1 MNIPP
6 GNGDLQTATLL
17 ELERDQEALHVHC
30 VWACDL
36 CPLPF
41 ECALPD
47 QQTVGVWLWCAVFAF
62 VLFADTDSVRLRVSS
77 LGPMRSLARG
87 SCVSKF

>member
-1 MNIPP
+1 M
-6 GNGDLQTATLL
+6 
-17 ELERDQEALHVHC
+17 HC

-77 LGPMRSLARG
+77 LGSMRSLARG
-87 SCVSKF
+87 SVSVSFESYKAQPLLH